1 MANQQQTTQQQT
13 VQQQTTHQQSI
24 TTTANLPPSTIMAAD
39 DGDGGGGGGGD
50 QGQIFDADL
59 AAIDFSAILGG
70 PMTAAINAQAQSAMV
85 TLEFINSVG
94 FQSSGGGDGGGGTTL
109 KANEVDFTYSKSI
122 PAKDG
127 TVSQQTS
134 SLTVPI
140 LSIVPIPFIRV
151 QQLSV
156 DLNVKLNSV
165 QKASTSNSIVTNT
178 NIQPNGFLSF
188 FSPVKFST
196 TIVSKNESRTSS
208 TITESYDLSVKM
220 LAVQDQMPGGL
231 AKVLQILQ
239 DSMDGGAAAKPA
251 S

>member
-13 VQQQTTHQQSI
+13 AHQQSI
-24 TTTANLPPSTIMAAD
+24 TTTAHLPPSTMLATD
-39 DGDGGGGGGGD
+39 DGGGGD
-50 QGQIFDADL
+50 EGQIFDADL

-94 FQSSGGGDGGGGTTL
+94 FQSSSSSGGATL

-178 NIQPNGFLSF
+178 TIGSNGFLSL

-196 TIVSKNESRTSS
+196 TIVSKNDSRTSS

-239 DSMDGGAAAKPA
+239 DSMDGGAAATPKTGG
-251 S
+251 

>member
-1 MANQQQTTQQQT
+1 MANQQQTT
-13 VQQQTTHQQSI
+13 QQTTHQQSI
-24 TTTANLPPSTIMAAD
+24 TTTTNQPPGTMLAA
-39 DGDGGGGGGGD
+39 DGGGGGGD
-50 QGQIFDADL
+50 EGQIFDADL

-94 FQSSGGGDGGGGTTL
+94 FQSSGGEGGGATL

-178 NIQPNGFLSF
+178 TVGSNGFLSL
-188 FSPVKFST
+188 FSPVKFAT
-196 TIVSKNESRTSS
+196 TIVSKNDSRTSS

-239 DSMDGGAAAKPA
+239 DSMDGGAAATPK

>member
-24 TTTANLPPSTIMAAD
+24 TTTAHLPPGTILAAD
-39 DGDGGGGGGGD
+39 DGGGGGGGGD

-94 FQSSGGGDGGGGTTL
+94 FQPGSGGQGGNTTL

-196 TIVSKNESRTSS
+196 TIATKNDSRTSS

>member
-24 TTTANLPPSTIMAAD
+24 TTTANLPPSTVLAAD
-39 DGDGGGGGGGD
+39 DGGDGGGGGGD

-94 FQSSGGGDGGGGTTL
+94 FQSGGDGGGTTL

-178 NIQPNGFLSF
+178 NITPNGFLSF

>member
-1 MANQQQTTQQQT
+1 MANQQQTTH
-13 VQQQTTHQQSI
+13 QQTTQQQSI
-24 TTTANLPPSTIMAAD
+24 TTTANLPPSTTLAAD
-39 DGDGGGGGGGD
+39 DGGGGGGGD

-94 FQSSGGGDGGGGTTL
+94 FQSTGSGGDTTL

-122 PAKDG
+122 PAADG

-178 NIQPNGFLSF
+178 SISPNGFLSL
-188 FSPVKFST
+188 FSPVKFAT
-196 TIVSKNESRTSS
+196 TIVSKNDSRTSS

-239 DSMDGGAAAKPA
+239 DSMDGGAAATPKTG
-251 S
+251 